1 MRERLKWAAAGLIAS
16 AALTCSALA
25 GDNFRVCVLADEDFS
40 DASRIVIPPGLMFQ
54 SYGRLIG
61 GLTKPAPDFAWQ
73 EGDQRNDHYGVVIT
87 RQVVLTK
94 AKRCATTT
102 AQVVLSQTWGWRH
115 PMVAQS
121 ANLFFQALE
130 MESYVADPM
139 KLPNHLG
146 NYLAMGILNGS
157 AIADIRDAET
167 IP

>member
-1 MRERLKWAAAGLIAS
+1 M
-16 AALTCSALA
+16 
-25 GDNFRVCVLADEDFS
+25 
-40 DASRIVIPPGLMFQ
+40 IPPGLMFQ

-61 GLTKPAPDFAWQ
+61 GLTKPTPDFVWQ
-73 EGDQRNDHYGVVIT
+73 KGDQRNDHYGVVIT

-102 AQVVLSQTWGWRH
+102 AQVVLSVTWGWHH
-115 PMVAQS
+115 PIVTQS
-121 ANLFFQALE
+121 SNLFFQALE
-130 MESYVADPM
+130 MESFVADPI

-146 NYLAMGILNGS
+146 DYLTKGSLNGS